1 MPIICPQCNKDDMI
15 QKVKAVYSGGVSSGQ
30 YSGTSVGIGISTKDG
45 TPTVVSGNT
54 NIAGTSQTLLSR
66 RLSPPPQPSIMGNL
80 RPPIIAVLVL
90 VMVVDCAIV
99 FQTGMLYGSMNNGT
113 SMITLLFVSFSL
125 AGLLISLL
133 YKGEKPI
140 FEATQTRWKILINK
154 WDNLYYCARDDC
166 VFDPASGK
174 SVPADNISALLEE
187 PLPDKNNA

>member
-99 FQTGMLYGSMNNGT
+99 FQTGMLYGSMNNGFFTYAEISSDEISKKMRLWKGYGSITQYLT
-113 SMITLLFVSFSL
+113 S
-125 AGLLISLL
+125 
-133 YKGEKPI
+133 
-140 FEATQTRWKILINK
+140 
-154 WDNLYYCARDDC
+154 
-166 VFDPASGK
+166 
-174 SVPADNISALLEE
+174 
-187 PLPDKNNA
+187 PLP